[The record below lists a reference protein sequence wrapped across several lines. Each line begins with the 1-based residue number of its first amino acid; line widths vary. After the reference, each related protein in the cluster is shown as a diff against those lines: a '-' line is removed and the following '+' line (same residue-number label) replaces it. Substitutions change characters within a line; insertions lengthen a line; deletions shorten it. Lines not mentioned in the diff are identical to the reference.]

1 MRYKQKRISS
11 RVSNEVWEKL
21 QKLKKDSGLTM
32 TAIISKLIIGYDIQP
47 LKTDELLRIYKELN
61 HIGNN
66 INQIAHIANCEN
78 HLSADKINEA
88 VDLMDKVWEYVTSYG
103 QEERL

>member
-1 MRYKQKRISS
+1 MKDKQKQISC
-11 RVSNEVWEKL
+11 RVSDEVWEKL

-32 TAIISKLIIGYDIQP
+32 TAIISKLIMGYDIQP
-47 LKTDELLRIYKELN
+47 LNTDELLRIYKELN

-66 INQIAHIANCEN
+66 INQIAHIANCEK

-88 VDLMDKVWEYVTSYG
+88 DELMDKVWECVRSY
-103 QEERL
+103 

>member
-11 RVSNEVWEKL
+11 YVLADVWEKL

-32 TAIISKLIIGYDIQP
+32 TAIISKLIMEYEIRP

-61 HIGNN
+61 YIGNN
-66 INQIAHIANCEN
+66 INQIAHIANCER

-88 VDLMDKVWEYVTSYG
+88 VELMDKVWECVRSYG
-103 QEERL
+103 KEELL

>member
-1 MRYKQKRISS
+1 MRYKQKRICC
-11 RVSNEVWEKL
+11 RVSDEVWEKL

-32 TAIISKLIIGYDIQP
+32 TAIISKLIMGYDIKP
-47 LKTDELLRIYKELN
+47 LNTDELLSIYKELN

-66 INQIAHIANCEN
+66 INQIAHIANCEK

-88 VDLMDKVWEYVTSYG
+88 DELMDKVWECVRSY
-103 QEERL
+103 

>member
-1 MRYKQKRISS
+1 MKDKQKQISS
-11 RVSNEVWEKL
+11 RVSDEVWEKL

-32 TAIISKLIIGYDIQP
+32 TAILSKLIMGYDIQP

-61 HIGNN
+61 HIGSN
-66 INQIAHIANCEN
+66 INQIALIANCEK

-88 VDLMDKVWEYVTSYG
+88 VELMDKVWECVRSY
-103 QEERL
+103 

>member
-11 RVSNEVWEKL
+11 RVSDEVWEKL

-32 TAIISKLIIGYDIQP
+32 TAIISKLIMDNEVRVP
-47 LKTDELLRIYKELN
+47 MTEELLRIYKELN

-66 INQIAHIANCEN
+66 INQIAHIANCEK
-78 HLSADKINEA
+78 HVSSAKINEA
-88 VDLMDKVWEYVTSYG
+88 ADLMDKVWDCVRSYV
-103 QEERL
+103 EEGRS

>member
-1 MRYKQKRISS
+1 MRYKQKRICC
-11 RVSNEVWEKL
+11 RVSDEVWEKL

-32 TAIISKLIIGYDIQP
+32 TAIISKLIMGYDIKP
-47 LKTDELLRIYKELN
+47 LNTDELLKIYKELN

-66 INQIAHIANCEN
+66 INQIAHIANCEK

-88 VDLMDKVWEYVTSYG
+88 DELMDKVWECVRSY
-103 QEERL
+103 

>member
-21 QKLKKDSGLTM
+21 QKLKNDSGLTM
-32 TAIISKLIIGYDIQP
+32 TAIISKLIMDNEVRVP
-47 LKTDELLRIYKELN
+47 MTEELLRICKELN

-66 INQIAHIANCEN
+66 INQIAHIANCEK
-78 HLSADKINEA
+78 HVSSDKINQA
-88 VDLMDKVWEYVTSYG
+88 ADLMDKVWDCVRSYG
-103 QEERL
+103 EEGRS

>member
-1 MRYKQKRISS
+1 
-11 RVSNEVWEKL
+11 
-21 QKLKKDSGLTM
+21 M
-32 TAIISKLIIGYDIQP
+32 TAIISKLIMGYDIKP
-47 LKTDELLRIYKELN
+47 LNTDELLRIYKELN

-88 VDLMDKVWEYVTSYG
+88 DELMNKVWECVRSYG
-103 QEERL
+103 KEERL

>member
-11 RVSNEVWEKL
+11 RISDEVWEKL
-21 QKLKKDSGLTM
+21 QKLKKDSGLTI
-32 TAIISKLIIGYDIQP
+32 TAILSKLIMRYEIRP
-47 LKTDELLRIYKELN
+47 LKTGELLRIYKELN

-66 INQIAHIANCEN
+66 INQIAHIANCER

-88 VDLMDKVWEYVTSYG
+88 VELMDKVWDCVRSYG
-103 QEERL
+103 EEERL

>member
-1 MRYKQKRISS
+1 MRYKQKRICC
-11 RVSNEVWEKL
+11 RVSDEVWEKL

-32 TAIISKLIIGYDIQP
+32 TSIISKLIMGYDIKP
-47 LKTDELLRIYKELN
+47 LNTDELLRIYKELN

-66 INQIAHIANCEN
+66 INQIAHIANCEK

-88 VDLMDKVWEYVTSYG
+88 DELMDKVWECVRSY
-103 QEERL
+103 